1 MSLKLLY
8 EVLVNSYH
16 TSNVNDYLIYLGG
29 WGGGLAVLSVLIKY
43 FPIIHYFNGEM
54 LQTKQVPSV
63 SMLYIFISI
72 LLSPCPT
79 FTHVKILT

>member
-16 TSNVNDYLIYLGG
+16 TSNVNDYLIFGG
-29 WGGGLAVLSVLIKY
+29 VGGVVVLSVLIKY